1 MHDYKVF
8 YNDVVQSK
16 SLPLLA
22 KALEQKKKEKKKNYE
37 KFINCRILM
46 ICPWLL

>member
-22 KALEQKKKEKKKNYE
+22 KALEQKKKRKKEELWKIY
-37 KFINCRILM
+37 
-46 ICPWLL
+46 